1 MPLFLKERKSLVV
14 LTALIF
20 FQLILISTQVPL
32 GYGENYF
39 EKAVFSVFSPVQHG
53 ILSLF
58 RSIGEF
64 WENYFYLQNV
74 QSQNRKM
81 KDEMF
86 FLRQENN
93 LLRNALENLRSAK
106 EIEESLLRLHENIL
120 VAQVIGFDASNFYK
134 SAVINK
140 GSLDGLRKDMI
151 VLDENGSLVGRIINP
166 IALKESRVQLITD
179 NESGVGVFSQSKE
192 VMGILSG
199 DDKGYCFLEYIH
211 VTTEDIYEGEDIITS
226 GKDGL
231 FPSGI
236 KVGKIVSIT
245 TNTSLFKQVKVEP
258 YFDIRDLDQV
268 AVIMKDP
275 MEIF

>member
-151 VLDENGSLVGRIINP
+151 VLDKNGSLVGRIINP

-245 TNTSLFKQVKVEP
+245 TSTSLFKQVKVEP

-268 AVIMKDP
+268 AVIMRDP

>member
-106 EIEESLLRLHENIL
+106 EIKESLLRLHENIL

-140 GSLDGLRKDMI
+140 GSLDGLKKDMI
-151 VLDENGSLVGRIINP
+151 VLDKNGSLVGRVINP

-245 TNTSLFKQVKVEP
+245 TSTSLFKQVKVEP
-258 YFDIRDLDQV
+258 YFDIRDLEQV
-268 AVIMKDP
+268 AVIMRDP

>member
-1 MPLFLKERKSLVV
+1 MPLFLKERKSLLV
-14 LTALIF
+14 LIALIF
-20 FQLILISTQVPL
+20 FQLILISTQVPF
-32 GYGENYF
+32 GYGKNYL
-39 EKAVFSVFSPVQHG
+39 EKAVFSIFSPVQHG

-58 RSIGEF
+58 RSVGNF
-64 WENYFYLQNV
+64 WKNYFDLQNV

-93 LLRNALENLRSAK
+93 LLRSALENLRSQK
-106 EIEESLLRLHENIL
+106 EIEESLLKLHENIL
-120 VAQVIGFDASNFYK
+120 AAQVIGFDASNFYK
-134 SAVINK
+134 SATVNK
-140 GSLDGLRKDMI
+140 GSLDGLKKNMV
-151 VLDENGSLVGRIINP
+151 VLDENGSLVGRIIEP
-166 IALKESRVQLITD
+166 ISLKESRVQLITD
-179 NESGVGVFSQSKE
+179 NESGVGVFSQKKK

-199 DDKGYCFLEYIH
+199 DGKGYCFLEYIH

-258 YFDIRDLDQV
+258 YFDVQRLDHV
-268 AVIMKDP
+268 AIIMRDP
-275 MEIF
+275 MEVF

>member
-1 MPLFLKERKSLVV
+1 MPLFLKERKSLVG

-39 EKAVFSVFSPVQHG
+39 EKAVFSIFSPVQHG

-58 RSIGEF
+58 RSAGEF

-93 LLRNALENLRSAK
+93 LIRNALENLKSVK

-134 SAVINK
+134 SAVVNK
-140 GSLDGLRKDMI
+140 GSLDGLKKDMI
-151 VLDENGSLVGRIINP
+151 VLDKNGSLVGRIINP
-166 IALKESRVQLITD
+166 VGLKESRVQLITD

-199 DDKGYCFLEYIH
+199 DDKGNCFLEYIH
-211 VTTEDIYEGEDIITS
+211 ATTEGIYEGEDIITS

-236 KVGKIVSIT
+236 KVGKIVSIST
-245 TNTSLFKQVKVEP
+245 TTSLFKQVKIEP

-268 AVIMKDP
+268 AVIMRDP

>member
-1 MPLFLKERKSLVV
+1 MPLFFKERKSLTV

-39 EKAVFSVFSPVQHG
+39 EKAVFSVFSPIQHG
-53 ILSLF
+53 IVSLF

-81 KDEMF
+81 EDEMF

-140 GSLDGLRKDMI
+140 GSLDGLKKDMI
-151 VLDENGSLVGRIINP
+151 VLDKNGSLVGRIINP

-211 VTTEDIYEGEDIITS
+211 VTTEGIYEGEDIITS

-245 TNTSLFKQVKVEP
+245 TSTSLFKQVKVKP

-268 AVIMKDP
+268 AVIMRDP

>member
-1 MPLFLKERKSLVV
+1 MPLFLKERKSLLV

-32 GYGENYF
+32 GYGQNYF
-39 EKAVFSVFSPVQHG
+39 EKAVFSIFSPVQHG

-58 RSIGEF
+58 RSIGNL
-64 WENYFYLQNV
+64 WKNYFDLQNV
-74 QSQNRKM
+74 QSQNQKM

-93 LLRNALENLRSAK
+93 LLRNALENLRSQK
-106 EIEESLLRLHENIL
+106 EIEESLLKLHENIL
-120 VAQVIGFDASNFYK
+120 AAQVIGFDASNFYK
-134 SAVINK
+134 SATINK
-140 GSLDGLRKDMI
+140 GSLDGLKKDMV
-151 VLDENGSLVGRIINP
+151 VLDQNGSLVGRIIDP
-166 IALKESRVQLITD
+166 VALKESRVQLITD
-179 NESGVGVFSQSKE
+179 NESGVGVFSKKKE

-199 DDKGYCFLEYIH
+199 DGKGYCFLEYIH
-211 VTTEDIYEGEDIITS
+211 VTTEGIYEGEDIITS

-245 TNTSLFKQVKVEP
+245 TGTSLFKQVKVEP
-258 YFDIRDLDQV
+258 YFDIRRLDHV
-268 AVIMKDP
+268 AIIMKDP

>member
-1 MPLFLKERKSLVV
+1 MPLFLKERKSLLV
-14 LTALIF
+14 LIALIF

-32 GYGENYF
+32 GYGANYF
-39 EKAVFSVFSPVQHG
+39 EKAVFSIFSPVQHG

-58 RSIGEF
+58 RSIGNL
-64 WENYFYLQNV
+64 WENYFDLQNV

-93 LLRNALENLRSAK
+93 LLRNALENLRSQK

-120 VAQVIGFDASNFYK
+120 AAQVIGFDASNFYK

-140 GSLDGLRKDMI
+140 GSLDGLKKDMV
-151 VLDENGSLVGRIINP
+151 VLDENGSLVGRIIDP
-166 IALKESRVQLITD
+166 VALKESRVQLITD
-179 NESGVGVFSQSKE
+179 NESGVGVFSQKKE
-192 VMGILSG
+192 VMGILRG
-199 DDKGYCFLEYIH
+199 DGKGYCFLEYIH

-236 KVGKIVSIT
+236 KVGKIISIT
-245 TNTSLFKQVKVEP
+245 TSTSLFKQIKVEP
-258 YFDIRDLDQV
+258 YFDIRYLDHV
-268 AVIMKDP
+268 AIIMRDP
-275 MEIF
+275 MEVF

>member
-140 GSLDGLRKDMI
+140 GSLDGLKKDMI
-151 VLDENGSLVGRIINP
+151 VLDKNGSLVGRIINP

-211 VTTEDIYEGEDIITS
+211 VTTEGIYEGEDIITS

-245 TNTSLFKQVKVEP
+245 TSTSLFKQVKVEP

-268 AVIMKDP
+268 AVIMRDP

>member
-1 MPLFLKERKSLVV
+1 MPVFLKERKSLVV

-93 LLRNALENLRSAK
+93 LLRNALGNLRSAK

-120 VAQVIGFDASNFYK
+120 VAQVIGFDASNFFK

-151 VLDENGSLVGRIINP
+151 VLDKNGSLVGRIINP

-231 FPSGI
+231 YPSGI

-245 TNTSLFKQVKVEP
+245 TTTSLFKQVKVEP

-268 AVIMKDP
+268 AVIMRDP

>member
-39 EKAVFSVFSPVQHG
+39 EKAIFSVFSPIQHG

-64 WENYFYLQNV
+64 WENYFYFQNV

-140 GSLDGLRKDMI
+140 GSLDGLKKDMI
-151 VLDENGSLVGRIINP
+151 VLDKNGSLVGRIINP

-211 VTTEDIYEGEDIITS
+211 VTTEGIYEGEDIITS
-226 GKDGL
+226 GKDNL

-245 TNTSLFKQVKVEP
+245 TSTSLFKQVKVEP

-268 AVIMKDP
+268 AVIMRDP

>member
-39 EKAVFSVFSPVQHG
+39 EKAIFSVFSPIQHG

-64 WENYFYLQNV
+64 WENYFYFQNV
-74 QSQNRKM
+74 QGQNRKM

-140 GSLDGLRKDMI
+140 GSLDGLKKDMI
-151 VLDENGSLVGRIINP
+151 VLDKNGSLVGRIINP
-166 IALKESRVQLITD
+166 VALKESRVQLITD

-211 VTTEDIYEGEDIITS
+211 VTTEGIYEGEDIITS

-245 TNTSLFKQVKVEP
+245 TSTSLFKQVKVEP

-268 AVIMKDP
+268 AVIMRDP

>member
-20 FQLILISTQVPL
+20 FQLILISAQVPL

-39 EKAVFSVFSPVQHG
+39 EKAVFSIFSPVQHG
-53 ILSLF
+53 ILSLS

-64 WENYFYLQNV
+64 WKNYFYLQNV

-86 FLRQENN
+86 LLRQENN
-93 LLRNALENLRSAK
+93 LLRNALENLRSKK
-106 EIEESLLRLHENIL
+106 EIEESLLKLHENIL

-140 GSLDGLRKDMI
+140 GSLDGLKKDMV
-151 VLDENGSLVGRIINP
+151 VLDKNGSLVGRIINP
-166 IALKESRVQLITD
+166 VALKESRVQLITD
-179 NESGVGVFSQSKE
+179 NESGVGVFSQSKK

-199 DDKGYCFLEYIH
+199 DDKGNCFLEYIH

-245 TNTSLFKQVKVEP
+245 TSTSLFKQVKIEP

-268 AVIMKDP
+268 AVIMRDP
-275 MEIF
+275 LEIF

>member
-1 MPLFLKERKSLVV
+1 MPLFLKERKSLLV
-14 LTALIF
+14 LIALIF

-32 GYGENYF
+32 GYGANYF
-39 EKAVFSVFSPVQHG
+39 ERAVFSIFSPVQHG
-53 ILSLF
+53 ILSIF
-58 RSIGEF
+58 QSIGNL
-64 WENYFYLQNV
+64 WKNYFYLQNV

-81 KDEMF
+81 KEEMF

-93 LLRNALENLRSAK
+93 LLRNALENLRSEK
-106 EIEESLLRLHENIL
+106 EIEESLLMLHENIL
-120 VAQVIGFDASNFYK
+120 AAQVIGLDASNFYK
-134 SAVINK
+134 SATINK
-140 GSLDGLRKDMI
+140 GSLDGLKKDMV
-151 VLDENGSLVGRIINP
+151 VLDKNGSLVGRIIDP
-166 IALKESRVQLITD
+166 VAFKESRVQLITD
-179 NESGVGVFSQSKE
+179 NEIGVGVFSQKKE

-199 DDKGYCFLEYIH
+199 DGKGYCFIEYIL

-245 TNTSLFKQVKVEP
+245 TSTSLFKQVKVEP

-268 AVIMKDP
+268 AIIMRDP
-275 MEIF
+275 REVF

>member
-1 MPLFLKERKSLVV
+1 MPLFLKERKSLVI

-32 GYGENYF
+32 GYGKNYF
-39 EKAVFSVFSPVQHG
+39 EKVVFSVFSPVQHG
-53 ILSLF
+53 ILSLS

-140 GSLDGLRKDMI
+140 GSLDGLKKDMI
-151 VLDENGSLVGRIINP
+151 VLDKNGSLVGRIINP
-166 IALKESRVQLITD
+166 VALKESRVQLITD

-199 DDKGYCFLEYIH
+199 NDKGYCFLEYIH
-211 VTTEDIYEGEDIITS
+211 VTTEGIYEGEGIITS

-245 TNTSLFKQVKVEP
+245 TSTSLFKQVKVEP

-268 AVIMKDP
+268 AVIMRDP

>member
-39 EKAVFSVFSPVQHG
+39 EKAVFSIFSPVQHG

-58 RSIGEF
+58 RSIGNI
-64 WENYFYLQNV
+64 WKNYFYLQNV
-74 QSQNRKM
+74 QSQNQKM
-81 KDEMF
+81 KQEMF

-93 LLRNALENLRSAK
+93 LLRNALENMRSQK

-120 VAQVIGFDASNFYK
+120 AAQVIGFDASNFYK
-134 SAVINK
+134 SATINK
-140 GSLDGLRKDMI
+140 GSLDGLKKDMV
-151 VLDENGSLVGRIINP
+151 VLDENGSLVGRIIDP
-166 IALKESRVQLITD
+166 VALKESRVQLITD
-179 NESGVGVFSQSKE
+179 NESGVGVFSQKKE

-199 DDKGYCFLEYIH
+199 DGKGYCFLEYIH

-236 KVGKIVSIT
+236 KVGKIISIT
-245 TNTSLFKQVKVEP
+245 TSTSLFKQVKVEP
-258 YFDIRDLDQV
+258 YFDIRHLDYV
-268 AVIMKDP
+268 AIIMRDP
-275 MEIF
+275 MEVF

>member
-20 FQLILISTQVPL
+20 FQLILISAQVPL

-53 ILSLF
+53 ILSLS

-64 WENYFYLQNV
+64 WKNYFYLQNV

-140 GSLDGLRKDMI
+140 GSLDGLKKDMV
-151 VLDENGSLVGRIINP
+151 VLDKNGSLVGRIINP
-166 IALKESRVQLITD
+166 VALKESRVQLITD
-179 NESGVGVFSQSKE
+179 NESGVGVFSQSKK

-199 DDKGYCFLEYIH
+199 DDKGNCFLEYIH

-245 TNTSLFKQVKVEP
+245 TSTSLFKQVKVEP

-268 AVIMKDP
+268 AVIMRDP

>member
-32 GYGENYF
+32 GYGKNYF
-39 EKAVFSVFSPVQHG
+39 ERAVFSVFSPVQHG

-134 SAVINK
+134 SAVVNK

-151 VLDENGSLVGRIINP
+151 VLDKNGSLVGRIINP

-245 TNTSLFKQVKVEP
+245 TSTSLFKQVKVEP

-268 AVIMKDP
+268 AVIMRDP

>member
-1 MPLFLKERKSLVV
+1 MPLFFKERKSLTV

-39 EKAVFSVFSPVQHG
+39 EKAVFSVFSPIQHG
-53 ILSLF
+53 IVSLF

-81 KDEMF
+81 EDEMF

-140 GSLDGLRKDMI
+140 GSLDGLKKDMI
-151 VLDENGSLVGRIINP
+151 VLDKNGSLVGRIINP
-166 IALKESRVQLITD
+166 VALKESRVQLITD

-211 VTTEDIYEGEDIITS
+211 VTTEGIYEGEDIITS

-245 TNTSLFKQVKVEP
+245 TSTSLFKQVKVEP

-268 AVIMKDP
+268 AVIMRDP

>member
-14 LTALIF
+14 LTVLIF
-20 FQLILISTQVPL
+20 FQLILISTQIPL

-39 EKAVFSVFSPVQHG
+39 EKAVFSVFSPIQHG

-58 RSIGEF
+58 RSMGEY

-74 QSQNRKM
+74 QGQNRKM

-140 GSLDGLRKDMI
+140 GSLDGLKKDMI
-151 VLDENGSLVGRIINP
+151 VLDKNGNLVGRIINP

-192 VMGILSG
+192 VMGILNG

-211 VTTEDIYEGEDIITS
+211 VTTEGIYEGEDIITS

-245 TNTSLFKQVKVEP
+245 ISTSLFKQIKVEP

-268 AVIMKDP
+268 AIIMRDP

>member
-1 MPLFLKERKSLVV
+1 MPLFLKERKSLLV
-14 LTALIF
+14 LIALIF
-20 FQLILISTQVPL
+20 FHLILISTQVPL
-32 GYGENYF
+32 GYGANYF
-39 EKAVFSVFSPVQHG
+39 EKAVFSIFSPAQHG

-58 RSIGEF
+58 RSIGNF
-64 WENYFYLQNV
+64 WKNYFFLQNV
-74 QSQNRKM
+74 QSQNQKM
-81 KDEMF
+81 KQEMF

-93 LLRNALENLRSAK
+93 LLRNALENLRSEK
-106 EIEESLLRLHENIL
+106 EIEESLSRLHENIL

-134 SAVINK
+134 SATINK
-140 GSLDGLRKDMI
+140 GSLDGLKKDMV
-151 VLDENGSLVGRIINP
+151 VLDKNGSLVGRIIDP
-166 IALKESRVQLITD
+166 VALKESRVQLITD
-179 NESGVGVFSQSKE
+179 NESGVGVFSEKKE

-199 DDKGYCFLEYIH
+199 DGKGYCFLEYIL

-245 TNTSLFKQVKVEP
+245 TTTSLFKKVKVEP

-268 AVIMKDP
+268 AVIMRDP
-275 MEIF
+275 MEVF

>member
-14 LTALIF
+14 LTVLIF

-53 ILSLF
+53 ILSLS

-64 WENYFYLQNV
+64 WKNYFYLQNV

-140 GSLDGLRKDMI
+140 GSLDGLKKDMV
-151 VLDENGSLVGRIINP
+151 VLDKNGSLVGRIINP
-166 IALKESRVQLITD
+166 VALKESRVQLITD
-179 NESGVGVFSQSKE
+179 NESGVGVFSQSKK

-199 DDKGYCFLEYIH
+199 DDKGNCFLEYIH

-245 TNTSLFKQVKVEP
+245 TSTSLFKQVKIEP
-258 YFDIRDLDQV
+258 YFDIRDLNQV
-268 AVIMKDP
+268 AVIMRDP

>member
-1 MPLFLKERKSLVV
+1 MPLFFKERKNLVV

-93 LLRNALENLRSAK
+93 LLRNALENLKSAK

-134 SAVINK
+134 SAVIDK
-140 GSLDGLRKDMI
+140 GSLDGLKKDMI
-151 VLDENGSLVGRIINP
+151 VLDKNGSLVGRIINP

-245 TNTSLFKQVKVEP
+245 TSTSLFKQVKVEP

-268 AVIMKDP
+268 AVIMRDP

>member
-1 MPLFLKERKSLVV
+1 MPLFFKERKSLVV
-14 LTALIF
+14 LTALVF

-39 EKAVFSVFSPVQHG
+39 EKAVFSIFSPVQHG
-53 ILSLF
+53 ILSLS

-64 WENYFYLQNV
+64 WKNYFYLQNV

-140 GSLDGLRKDMI
+140 GSLDGLKKDMV
-151 VLDENGSLVGRIINP
+151 VLDRNGSLVGRIINP
-166 IALKESRVQLITD
+166 VGLKESRVQLITD

-199 DDKGYCFLEYIH
+199 DDKGNCYLEYIH

-245 TNTSLFKQVKVEP
+245 TSTSLFKQVKIEP
-258 YFDIRDLDQV
+258 YFDIRNLDQV
-268 AVIMKDP
+268 AVIMRDP

>member
-64 WENYFYLQNV
+64 WKNYFYLQNV

-120 VAQVIGFDASNFYK
+120 VAQVIGFDASNFFK

-151 VLDENGSLVGRIINP
+151 VLDKNGSLVGRIINP

-245 TNTSLFKQVKVEP
+245 TSTSLFKQVKVEP

>member
-120 VAQVIGFDASNFYK
+120 VAQVIGFDASNFFK

-151 VLDENGSLVGRIINP
+151 VLDKNGSLVGRIINP

-245 TNTSLFKQVKVEP
+245 TSTSLFKQVKVEP

>member
-140 GSLDGLRKDMI
+140 GSLDGLKKDMI
-151 VLDENGSLVGRIINP
+151 VLDKNGSLVGRIINP

-211 VTTEDIYEGEDIITS
+211 VTTEGIYEGEDIITS

-245 TNTSLFKQVKVEP
+245 TGTSLFKQVKVEP
-258 YFDIRDLDQV
+258 YFNIRDLNQV
-268 AVIMKDP
+268 AVIMRDP

>member
-1 MPLFLKERKSLVV
+1 MV

-39 EKAVFSVFSPVQHG
+39 EKAVFSVFSPFQHG

-64 WENYFYLQNV
+64 WENYFYFQNV
-74 QSQNRKM
+74 QGQNRKM

-93 LLRNALENLRSAK
+93 LLRNALENLRNAK

-140 GSLDGLRKDMI
+140 GSLDGLKKDMI
-151 VLDENGSLVGRIINP
+151 VLDKNGSLVGRIINP

-211 VTTEDIYEGEDIITS
+211 VTTEGIYEGEDIITS
-226 GKDGL
+226 GKDNL

-245 TNTSLFKQVKVEP
+245 TSTSLFKQVKVEP

-268 AVIMKDP
+268 AVIMRDP

>member
-39 EKAVFSVFSPVQHG
+39 EKAIFSVFSPVQHG

-64 WENYFYLQNV
+64 WENYFYFQNV
-74 QSQNRKM
+74 QDQNRKM

-140 GSLDGLRKDMI
+140 GSLDGLKKDMI
-151 VLDENGSLVGRIINP
+151 VLDKNGSLVGRIINP

-179 NESGVGVFSQSKE
+179 NESGVGVFSRSKE

-211 VTTEDIYEGEDIITS
+211 VTTEGIYEGEDIITS

-245 TNTSLFKQVKVEP
+245 TSTSLFKQVKVEP

-268 AVIMKDP
+268 AVIMRDP

>member
-1 MPLFLKERKSLVV
+1 MPLFFKERKSLVV

-120 VAQVIGFDASNFYK
+120 IAQVIGFDASNFYK

-151 VLDENGSLVGRIINP
+151 VLDKNGSLVGRIINP

-245 TNTSLFKQVKVEP
+245 TSTSLFKQVKVEP

-268 AVIMKDP
+268 AVIMRDP
-275 MEIF
+275 IEIF

>member
-64 WENYFYLQNV
+64 WKNYFYLQNV

-140 GSLDGLRKDMI
+140 GSLDGLKKDMI
-151 VLDENGSLVGRIINP
+151 VLDKNGSLVGRIINP

-245 TNTSLFKQVKVEP
+245 TSTSLFKQVKVEP
-258 YFDIRDLDQV
+258 YFDIRDLAQV
-268 AVIMKDP
+268 AIIMRDP

>member
-39 EKAVFSVFSPVQHG
+39 EKAVFSVFSPIQHG

-140 GSLDGLRKDMI
+140 GSLDGLKKDMI
-151 VLDENGSLVGRIINP
+151 VLDKNGSLVGRIINP

-245 TNTSLFKQVKVEP
+245 TSTSLFKQVKVEP

-268 AVIMKDP
+268 AVIMRDP

>member
-151 VLDENGSLVGRIINP
+151 VLDKNGSLVGRIINP

-211 VTTEDIYEGEDIITS
+211 VTTEGIYEGEDIITS

-245 TNTSLFKQVKVEP
+245 TSTSLFKQVKVEP

-268 AVIMKDP
+268 AVIMRDP

>member
-1 MPLFLKERKSLVV
+1 MPLFLKEKKSLVV

-39 EKAVFSVFSPVQHG
+39 EKAIFSVFSPIQHG

-64 WENYFYLQNV
+64 WENYFYFQNV

-106 EIEESLLRLHENIL
+106 EIEDSLLRLHENIL

-140 GSLDGLRKDMI
+140 GSLDGLKKDMI

-211 VTTEDIYEGEDIITS
+211 VTTEGIYEGEDIITS

-245 TNTSLFKQVKVEP
+245 TSTSLFKQVKVEP
-258 YFDIRDLDQV
+258 YFNIRDLNQV
-268 AVIMKDP
+268 AVIMRDP